1 MSTKRKQKKAK
12 KKKNDERIS
21 IVTILRF
28 PSILKSPVNSYKIL
42 KNSFNQLDKPLLIR
56 NDMA

>member
-1 MSTKRKQKKAK
+1 MSTKRKQKKSK

-21 IVTILRF
+21 TVTILRF